1 MTEECCDEK
10 HPMDYRPRR
19 VRAFSL
25 FDTKDPIPAQ
35 LEDTK
40 EFKELFQKWN
50 FVPFASTDK
59 VTGHRLLYLYKL
71 LYERSPTHR
80 GCIEKIATYAFG
92 TSATTMRATD
102 PEFDTGEEVQPPS
115 TQERKEYKENGL
127 SIVKFDRPI
136 KEFFR
141 QLCKDKQWAGNM
153 WFQVNIA
160 EVNGE
165 FGVYFK
171 IHKQENVLYLTE
183 DVTVSRVV
191 AVSPQFDDAYLD
203 KYPPEYLPLFP
214 EFREENGVKKT
225 MFHYKEGD
233 FVWYGRPRSGAALE
247 NMFEEQQATSYRV
260 RAAAKEFTG
269 KRLIETE
276 DPEGYAVDPKTA
288 ADERAA
294 FVKEFEENYTQAGV
308 NPQGVVLLSRPF
320 KAAPMTVH
328 EVPPNTDHDYFRGI
342 SELDEKEILKAHQVT
357 RKFMSLETASRYTSQ
372 VGFVEDFVLNM
383 EPVIYDHRHTVLNFV
398 NTALSWVW
406 EMTGREYL
414 NTQSLWFGSPIDVS
428 VEQYKKGQIIPD
440 NTNDG
445 FDDTTGDN

>member
-1 MTEECCDEK
+1 
-10 HPMDYRPRR
+10 MDYHPRR
-19 VRAFSL
+19 VTGFTL
-25 FDTKDPIPAQ
+25 FNAADPIPSQ
-35 LEDTK
+35 LEDTR

-92 TSATTMRATD
+92 TSATTMRAID
-102 PEFDTGEEVQPPS
+102 PEFDTGEEVTPP
-115 TQERKEYKENGL
+115 TAQERKTYREEGL

-136 KEFFR
+136 KEFCR
-141 QLCKDKQWAGNM
+141 QLCKDKQWSGNM
-153 WFQVNIA
+153 WFQVNIS

-183 DVTVSRVV
+183 DVTVSRVA

-203 KYPPEYLPLFP
+203 KYPPEYIPLFP

-233 FVWYGRPRSGAALE
+233 FVWYGRPKSGVALE
-247 NMFEEQQATSYRV
+247 NMFEEQQVTSYRI
-260 RAAAKEFTG
+260 RAAARGFTG
-269 KRLIETE
+269 KLIIETE
-276 DPEGYAVDPKTA
+276 DPEGYSQDPKTIA
-288 ADERAA
+288 EERSL
-294 FVKEFEENYTQAGV
+294 FVKDFKEQFTEAGV
-308 NPQGVVLLSRPF
+308 NPQGVVLASRPF
-320 KAAPMTVH
+320 NSKPMFVH
-328 EVPPNTDHDYFRGI
+328 DVRANTDHEYFKGI

-357 RKFMSLETASRYTSQ
+357 RKFMSLETSSRYTSQ
-372 VGFVEDFVLNM
+372 VGFIEDFVTNM
-383 EPVIYDHRHTVLNFV
+383 EPVIYDERHSVLNFV

-428 VEQYKKGQIIPD
+428 IEQFKKGQIIPD
-440 NTNDG
+440 PINNG
-445 FDDTTGDN
+445 FDNPTGNN